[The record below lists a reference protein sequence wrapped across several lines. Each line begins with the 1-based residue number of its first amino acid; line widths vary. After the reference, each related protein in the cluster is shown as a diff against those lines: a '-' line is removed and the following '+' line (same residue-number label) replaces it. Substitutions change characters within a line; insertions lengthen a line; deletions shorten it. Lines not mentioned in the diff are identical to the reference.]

1 MSAQRQAGSTCAA
14 PLRGQAAAV
23 LRGAASQPADRS
35 AFALPLCNP
44 ASPRTR
50 YSWYVP
56 KLVPSAPVTG
66 ASRQGLSPGAPV
78 VVLYGAPLRQGGRCA
93 CQDGTPLAF
102 DALLPTSWA
111 GQQHTQ
117 RRRPCNR
124 TATVGRRVAAA
135 AHQSDT
141 RPPGQKARPNTKG
154 SPCTG
159 VGAAAV
165 SAAWTGRAGGQ
176 QLRGTHPLDAGGRR
190 QARIVGTRRARRP
203 RGRVGHRRLRP
214 GAAQAAGERQQ
225 RRQRSPRHVE

>member
-1 MSAQRQAGSTCAA
+1 MLQG
-14 PLRGQAAAV
+14 P
-23 LRGAASQPADRS
+23 ASQPADRS
-35 AFALPLCNP
+35 AFALPVCNP
-44 ASPRTR
+44 ASP
-50 YSWYVP
+50 SHQVL
-56 KLVPSAPVTG
+56 LVCAKVGAVCAGDRGVEAGVEPRRAGRGVVRRAP
-66 ASRQGLSPGAPV
+66 AA
-78 VVLYGAPLRQGGRCA
+78 GRRA
-93 CQDGTPLAF
+93 AWQDGTPLAF

-111 GQQHTQ
+111 GQQHM
-117 RRRPCNR
+117 RLRLPRNR

-190 QARIVGTRRARRP
+190 QARIVGAGRARRP

-214 GAAQAAGERQQ
+214 GAAQAAGEHQQ
-225 RRQRSPRHVE
+225 RRQRSPRHGG